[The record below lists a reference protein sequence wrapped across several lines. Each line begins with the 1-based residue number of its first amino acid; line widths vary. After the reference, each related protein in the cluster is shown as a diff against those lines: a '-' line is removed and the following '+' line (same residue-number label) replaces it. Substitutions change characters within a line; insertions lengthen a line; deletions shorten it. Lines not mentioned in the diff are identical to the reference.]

1 MCRTAYVSCAVRA
14 RKPGRLC
21 AVFAWSVRAL
31 SATRPHG
38 PVPRCMRWVRHCT
51 AAGPVWRTPTCARRC
66 SGYNWFRG
74 YNCCNGNVDATYNQ
88 CRAGRKPPLPA
99 LPRKS
104 SRCPAKPAG
113 TSSSR
118 KAPTPLLSP
127 RQRCGAVSLLPPHP
141 RCAVSEVSSE
151 QAPSLRDAQR
161 VVHST
166 AAAASVRVW
175 L

>member
-14 RKPGRLC
+14 RQPGCAPSLHGRSALC
-21 AVFAWSVRAL
+21 LRPTGHTAQCHDACGGCGTAL
-31 SATRPHG
+31 LQG
-38 PVPRCMRWVRHCT
+38 RCGGHHLRK
-51 AAGPVWRTPTCARRC
+51 RC

-118 KAPTPLLSP
+118 KAPTLLLSP

-151 QAPSLRDAQR
+151 QAPPLRDAQR
-161 VVHST
+161 AVHAT